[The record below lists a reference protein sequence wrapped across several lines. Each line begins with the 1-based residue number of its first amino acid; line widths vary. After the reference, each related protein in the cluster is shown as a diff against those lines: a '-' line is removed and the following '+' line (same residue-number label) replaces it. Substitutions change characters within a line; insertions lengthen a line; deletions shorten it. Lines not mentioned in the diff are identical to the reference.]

1 MRVFIL
7 NAGRERRQILNAVDN
22 ISDRNLVIE
31 YIPVRNGLDMPDDGG
46 GRFPALRAKETP
58 DRVKQKCSDE
68 QTDEDR
74 EDMGDRVHP
83 LRAAYLIW

>member
-1 MRVFIL
+1 
-7 NAGRERRQILNAVDN
+7 
-22 ISDRNLVIE
+22 
-31 YIPVRNGLDMPDDGG
+31 MPDDGG